1 MIRRNQNLI
10 GNGATLFVIG
20 LVAVMAASIAVALI
34 KAAGYVVMIAGI
46 AVIVAGLVKRWKR
59 PRHRRTMA

>member
-10 GNGATLFVIG
+10 GNGATLFVVG

-34 KAAGYVVMIAGI
+34 KAIGYVVMIGGA
-46 AVIVAGLVKRWKR
+46 AAMLVGLVKRLKR
-59 PRHRRTMA
+59 PRRRRTMA